1 VHNQTIAAMALEEL
15 QAISGTSKAVLTIVA
30 ASAVWLALRLLT
42 RILRVV
48 SGVFGLLP
56 KRAAAARIEDEVRRV
71 GGAEIRS
78 TARAADTFCCPPPAA
93 DRSCLPQLPA
103 FLPAARAPHC

>member
-1 VHNQTIAAMALEEL
+1 MALEEL
-15 QAISGTSKAVLTIVA
+15 QAISGSSKAVLTIVA

-56 KRAAAARIEDEVRRV
+56 KRAAAAKIEDEVRRV
-71 GGAEIRS
+71 GGTVVRS
-78 TARAADTFCCPPPAA
+78 SAPAADTC
-93 DRSCLPQLPA
+93 RRRQ
-103 FLPAARAPHC
+103 RRR